1 MTTKEQLERI
11 IQVHIIPKFE
21 KTVNQALAKAD
32 KQLSEIG
39 RVVLCGGS
47 MHIPAIQQWA
57 HPFFNQSGTIYK
69 MFPEAQV
76 AKGLTRVAK
85 SFAKGKP

>member
-1 MTTKEQLERI
+1 M
-11 IQVHIIPKFE
+11 HIIPKFE

-32 KQLSEIG
+32 KQLSDIG

-47 MHIPAIQQWA
+47 IHIPAIQQWA
-57 HPFFNQSGTIYK
+57 HPYFNQSGTIYK